1 MSIPLLLARG
11 RARWAVTA
19 TDTCKITRL
28 AVSGDAAFV
37 TQTINETTGQYPTQ
51 GRVTIYQGPC
61 RIQVKVDINSNI
73 VETVAGDRK
82 AVYYVGQLQL
92 PVITPTGATGNVDNV
107 DINHVA
113 EILTSPNAPSLPGS
127 KFNIQGSLGH
137 KSQSV
142 YNRWRVREVAA

>member
-1 MSIPLLLARG
+1 MSITSLLTRG
-11 RARWAVTA
+11 QKRWAVTA
-19 TDTCKITRL
+19 TDTCRITRL
-28 AVSGDAAFV
+28 AVSGDATYVAQV
-37 TQTINETTGQYPTQ
+37 INETTAQYPTQ

-92 PVITPTGATGNVDNV
+92 PVITPTGATGSVDDI

-137 KSQSV
+137 KSHPT